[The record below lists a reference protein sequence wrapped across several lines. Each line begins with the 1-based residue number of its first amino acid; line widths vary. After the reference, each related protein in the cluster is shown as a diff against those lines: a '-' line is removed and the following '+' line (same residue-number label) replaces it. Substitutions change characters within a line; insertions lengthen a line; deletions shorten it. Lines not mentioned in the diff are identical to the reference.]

1 VNKHNFSFV
10 LFLIF
15 NLSLSPVFLAEI
27 SGEETIIPPRK
38 QWKEISDIDQLT
50 CKEGLLL
57 LQKNNGAPACVSSSA
72 YLGLVDRGYGMFDS
86 EIMMKRPMM
95 MNNLIEKMTS
105 NQMIMNHWHEMMI
118 NDKTMMQKTM
128 QDWISQMKDNPRLL
142 GNMMGPMTSDP
153 NLREQM
159 IETMKQHG
167 TMMKSLQEHPR
178 WMTSVH
184 DEMMGS
190 GMNPDMGMGQN
201 QGQGMHAN
209 CQWCPQNEQHKT
221 HEHARSFSDS
231 DKMMDMIHHMWINNA
246 MTTDMHDHMIEN
258 PSHMAQMS
266 GQMMGPMLGHMMDD
280 PELRQ
285 QMIEMMLEHPEFMNS
300 IRHENMMSN

>member
-1 VNKHNFSFV
+1 MNKSTFSFV
-10 LFLIF
+10 FILIF
-15 NLSLSPVFLAEI
+15 SVSLSPIILTEI
-27 SGEETIIPPRK
+27 YAQENVVIPPRQ

-57 LQKNNGAPACVSSSA
+57 LQKNNGAPSCVSSSA
-72 YLGLVDRGYGMFDS
+72 YLKLVDRGYGMFDS

-95 MNNLIEKMTS
+95 MNNLIERMTS
-105 NQMIMNHWHEMMI
+105 DQMIMNHWHEMMI

-128 QDWISQMKDNPRLL
+128 QDWISQMKDNPKFLA
-142 GNMMGPMTSDP
+142 NMMGPMTSDA

-167 TMMKSLQEHPR
+167 VMMSSLQGHPR
-178 WMTSVH
+178 WMDSVH

-190 GMNPDMGMGQN
+190 GMGQN
-201 QGQGMHAN
+201 QGHGMHMN
-209 CQWCPQNEQHKT
+209 CSWCPEYEEHYT
-221 HEHARSFSDS
+221 HEHSRSFSHS
-231 DKMMDMIHHMWINNA
+231 DRIMDMMHHMWINNE
-246 MTTDMHDHMIEN
+246 MTTDMHDYMIEN

-300 IRHENMMSN
+300 IRHENRLSN